1 MKRASLNLL
10 VAVALSGALLPLL
23 GHDSAA
29 QEHHHANRSSLA
41 EIPVRRFYQQ
51 LVSRPMG
58 GIPTPERMKSL
69 SPYLSS
75 SLLHRI
81 SQARACRDDW
91 FRLHPKN
98 DEKAPSTW
106 TEFGLFS
113 GPDDRGHPYA
123 FQIDKTES
131 EDAGSFRVYVRL
143 TEGPAK
149 RPWNWQVAAVVV
161 SRNGQFAIN
170 DVIFLRDE
178 NIVTESRLSEVL
190 ITRGCDGRRW
200 VGYPTR

>member
-106 TEFGLFS
+106 FEFGFFS
-113 GPDDRGHPYA
+113 GYNDPGDPRA
-123 FQIDKTES
+123 FRIDKTES
-131 EDAGSFRVYVRL
+131 EDNGSFRVYVRL
-143 TEGPAK
+143 TEGPQEK
-149 RPWNWQVAAVVV
+149 PWNWQVAVVV
-161 SRNGQFAIN
+161 TSEEATFVID
-170 DVIFLRDE
+170 DVIFLRDKNVE
-178 NIVTESRLSEVL
+178 TESRLSEVL
-190 ITRGCDGRRW
+190 TVGCDGS
-200 VGYPTR
+200 GYGNRSAQP